1 MSTLPDRGFER
12 PQRRPAPPPRHVER
26 QRKLSTKTK
35 AALVALAVL
44 TVIVAI
50 FAVVSCSNSGELASS
65 GPSKTIS
72 ADNAPQQTAE
82 VDNVNAP
89 TSVTVRKADGSTTKV
104 KLDSVTKWTPITS
117 EDCKDGEFVYYGNK
131 APPGTFAMGPEQRF
145 GTAEKAMERTKE
157 KACFDRLWLAMQNE
171 FHANEAAMDLDLAQ
185 DNANKI
191 VANNDEWAKAVNQLS
206 GDIQWI
212 GLANVELPY
221 ESLGNVPAADGK
233 SMPSLTKWSNQPVM
247 GETVVVVLKN
257 GETRLNRGF
266 CDEQPS
272 VVTFTK
278 VKVSTPNTVVKPP
291 PSTIVKPPPSCVG
304 CVITTPPPPPG
315 CEGPGCCD
323 HCVTTTP
330 PPPPP
335 PCTCDHPCGN
345 VPPPEEC
352 NPPECPNGICPK
364 DPGTAPGN
372 GGPGTG
378 GSTEYGGGPRPTT
391 PKPETTWTPRPE
403 TYTPPPPPAETTA
416 APAPTRT
423 VTPAPVEQQP
433 TVELPQQ
440 PTRTE
445 AVEVPTNANQCADP
459 VLCG

>member
-12 PQRRPAPPPRHVER
+12 PQRRPGPLLARRTPWYKKKSVW
-26 QRKLSTKTK
+26 
-35 AALVALAVL
+35 AAIVALVALIAISVVAL
-44 TVIVAI
+44 TACGNPGDLK
-50 FAVVSCSNSGELASS
+50 ANQ
-65 GPSKTIS
+65 PSQSIS
-72 ADNAPQQTAE
+72 ADDAPKQTAE
-82 VDNVNAP
+82 VDNADAP
-89 TSVTVRKADGSTTKV
+89 TAVTVRNADGSTTKV
-104 KLDSVTKWTPITS
+104 KLDSVVKWTPITT
-117 EDCKDGEFVYYGNK
+117 EDCKDGEFVFYGNK
-131 APPGTFAMGPEQRF
+131 APPGTYAMGPEQRF

-157 KACFDRLWLAMQNE
+157 KACFDRLWLSMQNE

-185 DNANKI
+185 ANANKI
-191 VANNDEWAKAVNQLS
+191 VASNDEWAKAINQLS
-206 GDIQWI
+206 GDIKWI
-212 GLANVELPY
+212 GLANVALPY
-221 ESLGNVPAADGK
+221 ESLGNIPAADGK

-278 VKVSTPNTVVKPP
+278 VKVSTPSTVVKPP
-291 PSTIVKPPPSCVG
+291 PSTIIKPPPRCEGNRCV
-304 CVITTPPPPPG
+304 TTPPPPPSG

-335 PCTCDHPCGN
+335 CTCEHPCGN
-345 VPPPEEC
+345 NPPPEVC
-352 NPPECPNGICPK
+352 NPPECPNDVCPK

-403 TYTPPPPPAETTA
+403 IYTPPPSPAETA

-445 AVEVPTNANQCADP
+445 AVEVPTDANQCADP